1 MSVSDVTEPGWRRST
16 HCGANGTCVEVAM
29 LSDAGLIG
37 VRDAKRGDQSP
48 VLTYDRADWRGLIH
62 KIKEGSLDRAT

>member
-1 MSVSDVTEPGWRRST
+1 
-16 HCGANGTCVEVAM
+16 M